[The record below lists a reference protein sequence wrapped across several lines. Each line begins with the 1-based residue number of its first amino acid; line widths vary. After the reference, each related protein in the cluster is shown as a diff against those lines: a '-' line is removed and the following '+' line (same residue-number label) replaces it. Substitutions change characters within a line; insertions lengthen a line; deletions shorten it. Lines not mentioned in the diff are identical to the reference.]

1 MPKKREYWIESR
13 GISIRKAAN
22 DLGFEIEHLEKFEK
36 KQQKRFRKQIV
47 NSIIRE
53 LDEDWE
59 EARDARSLLG
69 FPEQLRDVKKGV
81 YVLCLDDR
89 LCVSYKKKLSRV
101 LYIGKG
107 AIRQRINGHLQQK
120 LLDFFLE
127 LPGIKFRFYMKQAK
141 RTNSPKFF
149 AHYEGHLL
157 AEFEAIYGEK
167 SLFNKNAGQRGGKK
181 PNKIGWK
188 LPLKNVKAD
197 YKWAISSVVSRQG
210 SPELAS

>member
-1 MPKKREYWIESR
+1 MIKKREHWIKSR

-22 DLGFEIEHLEKFEK
+22 DLGFEIDHLEKFEK
-36 KQQKRFRKQIV
+36 RQQKRFRKQIV
-47 NSIIRE
+47 NSIVRE

-59 EARDARSLLG
+59 KARETRALWA

-107 AIRQRINGHLQQK
+107 AIRERINGHLKLK
-120 LLDFFLE
+120 LLDFFLQ

-141 RTNSPKFF
+141 RANSPKFF

-157 AEFEAIYGEK
+157 TEFEGMYGEK
-167 SLFNKNAGQRGGKK
+167 PLFNKNAGQRGGEK
-181 PNKIGWK
+181 PT
-188 LPLKNVKAD
+188 
-197 YKWAISSVVSRQG
+197 R
-210 SPELAS
+210 LAGNCL